1 MSVISRASVLAF
13 VVCLAAGL
21 ATPAASAPTAW
32 DQAKVADL
40 AQQLATASR
49 AFQAAVLREPAA
61 GPRLQANART
71 VSEQSEMLATH
82 LAKGDG
88 QDKTKDYYRGLEE
101 VTDDTVELQSEAPFG
116 ELTAGAWAKV
126 ADLVSQVGAYY

>member
-1 MSVISRASVLAF
+1 MKFAL
-13 VVCLAAGL
+13 VVCLVGGL

-32 DQAKVADL
+32 DQAQVTNL
-40 AQQLATASR
+40 AQQLATAGR

-61 GPRLQANART
+61 GPRLQTNART
-71 VSEQSEMLATH
+71 VTEQCEMLAAH

-116 ELTAGAWAKV
+116 ELTASTWAKV
-126 ADLVSQVGAYY
+126 ADLVRQIGAYY